1 MLSGDGNP
9 GCILSRKPGNYSM
22 HLSSWDASGPL
33 PGPGRS
39 AQAVA
44 FVLLSKRCP
53 LGEEAPCLTLLM
65 AALGRAQ
72 QEVTRDEALLTA
84 QLGWQSIIEGRHSN
98 WGRCCTS

>member
-9 GCILSRKPGNYSM
+9 GCIISRKPGNYSM

-44 FVLLSKRCP
+44 FVLFFI
-53 LGEEAPCLTLLM
+53 G
-65 AALGRAQ
+65 ALPPWRRGAMPHLAYGSSGKST
-72 QEVTRDEALLTA
+72 TRSY
-84 QLGWQSIIEGRHSN
+84 QG
-98 WGRCCTS
+98 